1 MQWSGRCPGCGG
13 WGTVERSTQAAHAA
27 RSSDGPDAVPLL
39 AAVGADRRVKS
50 GLAGVDRVFGGGL
63 IEASVNLL
71 AGEPGI
77 GKSTLLLQLV
87 AGLSAAGHDCL
98 LVSGEESLAQ
108 VSARA
113 RRLGLSAE
121 ALTFAPGRDLEQ
133 VLALARKD
141 KPFLLAVDSI
151 QTIRDTAA
159 PHIAGGVSSVR
170 ACTDA
175 LVGMAKAEGVAV
187 LLTGHVTKDGDLAGP
202 KALEHAVDVVVM
214 LEARST
220 ARILSATKNRYG
232 AEGESAWFEMR
243 SDGMREIDPAG
254 LLLSGELQPG
264 AATALPLSGRR
275 ALAVEVQALVSGPD
289 GQGRRQATGLD
300 QRRFLMVAAV
310 LERAGVNLG
319 RADLFG
325 ASSGGLRVQDPACDL
340 AIAVAI
346 ASAAT
351 GLPPPAA
358 TAFVGEVALTGLIRP
373 VPALD
378 QRLSAAGGAV
388 CPIVFAPAA
397 DVAGRPAGPISL
409 VPVVTL
415 REAVELALRP
425 SDDLPRPRSANG
437 STTARGL

>member
-13 WGTVERSTQAAHAA
+13 WGTVERTTQVTGGA
-27 RSSDGPDAVPLL
+27 RSRPGPDAVPLL
-39 AAVGADRRVKS
+39 ASVGAERRVKS
-50 GLAGVDRVFGGGL
+50 GLAGVDRVLGGGL
-63 IEASVNLL
+63 VEASVNLL

-87 AGLSAAGHDCL
+87 AGLSAAGHRCL

-113 RRLGLSAE
+113 RRLGLSTE
-121 ALTFAPGRDLEQ
+121 ALTFAPGRDLAQ
-133 VLALARKD
+133 VIELARKD

-151 QTIRDTAA
+151 QTIRDTSAT
-159 PHIAGGVSSVR
+159 HTAGGVSSVR
-170 ACTDA
+170 ECTDA
-175 LVGMAKAEGVAV
+175 MVGMAKAEGIAV

-202 KALEHAVDVVVM
+202 KALEHAVDVVAM

-232 AEGESAWFEMR
+232 AEGESAWFEML
-243 SDGMREIDPAG
+243 SDGMHEIDPAG
-254 LLLSGELQPG
+254 LLLSGEQQPG

-275 ALAVEVQALVSGPD
+275 ALAVEVQALVGTAD
-289 GQGRRQATGLD
+289 GQARRQATGLD

-310 LERAGVNLG
+310 LERAGINLG

-325 ASSGGLRVQDPACDL
+325 ASSGGLRVDDPACDL
-340 AIAVAI
+340 AVAIAI

-351 GLPPPAA
+351 GLPPPPA
-358 TAFVGEVALTGLIRP
+358 TAFVGEVALTGSIRS
-373 VPALD
+373 VPGLD
-378 QRLSAAGGAV
+378 QRLSAAGAAV

-397 DVAGRPAGPISL
+397 DVAARSSGPITL
-409 VPVVTL
+409 VPVRSL
-415 REAVELALRP
+415 AEAVKLALRP
-425 SDDLPRPRSANG
+425 VENLPSGGSSNG
-437 STTARGL
+437 SRARKGL